1 MRALFTVAIFVGSFL
16 LFLIQP
22 LAAKIVLPAFGGAPA
37 VWNTSLVFFQALL
50 LGGYAYAN
58 WVAKQQR
65 LRALHLLIF
74 AISIALTF
82 AFGVG
87 NPEALAI
94 DPTRSAAP
102 PAWQLLLFLLS
113 TVGLPY
119 FLLSTGAPLL
129 QRWFGTTD
137 DPAASDPYFLYA
149 ASNAG
154 SMAGLLAYP
163 FLIEGMSGVAEQA
176 RGWALGFGVVFSLV
190 ALCAWFARP
199 ATAAAVQEDLE
210 PLTSSQ
216 KLRWVALSAV
226 PSSLLL
232 GVTSYLTTNLA
243 SVPLLW
249 IIPLSLYLLTF
260 IIAFRRGQP
269 PKSATVSRWAALLIA
284 PLALILALEATEPLV
299 VLGCIHLAVFFVV
312 ALSCHSELSE
322 SRPSATRL
330 TEFYLWLSVGGVVG
344 GLFNAFVAPAVFP
357 GTYEYPLALVL
368 FLVLRHG
375 VKPNW
380 KVDLGWVFA
389 AAAVTFLIGTGAVQM
404 GIPPSQSR
412 TAVTIGLPIILAFLA
427 IDRPVRYGLSLGAV
441 LVAVHLMGLNS
452 AGRVLYAKR
461 SFFGVHRIMEG
472 STGEFRNLVHG
483 VTIHGRQS
491 KKNPDLPLT
500 YYHPTG
506 PIGMLLTNVQAKGP
520 LKVGIVGL
528 GVGSLAAYSRKQDQY
543 TFFEIDPVV
552 IEIANN
558 PKWFTFVPNAKGKV
572 DMVEGDARLTLGKSN
587 PGSFDVIAIDAFSSD
602 AIPMHLLTSEA
613 LDLYLSRI
621 KDDGVV
627 AFHISNR
634 YLSLSRILTRL
645 VDEKKLAARYAYDT
659 EIEDA
664 DRATGKEASEWF
676 AIAKSDHALESLP
689 KAMFSP
695 IVGMDRAP
703 LWTDTRSNL
712 LEAWEPD

>member
-1 MRALFTVAIFVGSFL
+1 M
-16 LFLIQP
+16 IQP

-37 VWNTSLVFFQALL
+37 VWNTSLVFFQSLL

-58 WVAKQQR
+58 WVSKHPR
-65 LRALHLLIF
+65 LRPLHLLIF
-74 AISIALTF
+74 GLAIALTF
-82 AFGVG
+82 ALGIG
-87 NPEALAI
+87 NSEALSI
-94 DPTRSAAP
+94 DPTQSGAP
-102 PAWQLLLFLLS
+102 PAFQLILFLMS

-129 QRWFGTTD
+129 QRWFGTTS
-137 DPAASDPYFLYA
+137 DPAATDPYFLYA

-154 SMAGLLAYP
+154 SMVGLLAYP
-163 FLIEGMSGVAEQA
+163 FLIEGMSGVATQA
-176 RGWALGFGVVFSLV
+176 KGWAMGFGLLFALV
-190 ALCAWFARP
+190 AACAWFVGP
-199 ATAAAVQEDLE
+199 PIQSTAQQEAE
-210 PLTSSQ
+210 PLTRAQ
-216 KLRWVALSAV
+216 RLRWVALSAV

-260 IIAFRRGQP
+260 IIAFRRGMP
-269 PKSATVSRWAALLIA
+269 PKSKAVSRWAALLIA

-299 VLGCIHLAVFFVV
+299 ILGCIHLTVFFIV
-312 ALSCHSELSE
+312 ALASHSELAE
-322 SRPSATRL
+322 SRPPASRL

-344 GLFNAFVAPAVFP
+344 GLFNAFVAPAMFP
-357 GTYEYPLALVL
+357 GTYEYPLALIA
-368 FLVLRHG
+368 FLLLRTG
-375 VKPNW
+375 VKTVW

-427 IDRPVRYGLSLGAV
+427 IDRPIRYGLSLGAV
-441 LVAVHLMGLNS
+441 LVAVNLMGLNS
-452 AGRVLYAKR
+452 PGRVLYAKR
-461 SFFGVHRIMEG
+461 SFFGVHRILEG
-472 STGEFRNLVHG
+472 RTGEFRNLVHG

-491 KKNPDLPLT
+491 KKTPDLPLT
-500 YYHPTG
+500 YYYPTG
-506 PIGMLLTNVQAKGP
+506 PIGLLLTS
-520 LKVGIVGL
+520 LKSQPSLSVGIVGL
-528 GVGSLAAYSRKQDQY
+528 GVGSLAAYSRPQDEY

-552 IEIANN
+552 IEVANN
-558 PKWFTFVPNAKGKV
+558 PKWFTFVPNAKGQIK
-572 DMVEGDARLTLGKSN
+572 MVEGDARLTLGKA
-587 PGSFDVIAIDAFSSD
+587 PAKSFNVIAIDAFSSD

-613 LDLYLSRI
+613 LDLYLTRI

-634 YLSLSRILTRL
+634 YLSLSKILTRL
-645 VDEKKLAARYAYDT
+645 VDEKKLAGKYAYDT
-659 EIEDA
+659 EIED
-664 DRATGKEASEWF
+664 DERAKGKEASEWF
-676 AIAKSDHALESLP
+676 VVARNEQSLDFLP

-703 LWTDTRSNL
+703 LWTDARSNL